1 MATTMLLNKQRPSFA
16 MFISD
21 VEGKGTPDEASV
33 PDGRDGPSV
42 VARGDH
48 GCCSEADG
56 DEVATSG
63 RGDTKGCV
71 DSENMYS
78 ETGDLD
84 GCDCDCSASAAD
96 GCNNVVLATGGRAGS
111 GDGSDVEY
119 S

>member
-56 DEVATSG
+56 DEVAKSG
-63 RGDTKGCV
+63 RGNTKG
-71 DSENMYS
+71 
-78 ETGDLD
+78 
-84 GCDCDCSASAAD
+84 
-96 GCNNVVLATGGRAGS
+96 
-111 GDGSDVEY
+111 
-119 S
+119 